1 MACRYTLRLR
11 EMYQRSFIL
20 RLTVITLPPKQAS
33 RRDSSY
39 TNTAPRLVA
48 SALPLSKYLLDT
60 RAISTPC
67 AQLQLGPRSLR
78 PPSVLHA
85 SHASIPEPLELYQD
99 NTTVSTVTAYAPRS
113 TSLPLHRVRR
123 FPWPCF
129 FDVFSISLLAF
140 LVILPS
146 LPFCILSEHSQTA
159 QATLRGLHQ
168 E

>member
-1 MACRYTLRLR
+1 VTCRHTLRPC
-11 EMYQRSFIL
+11 EMYQRSIIL
-20 RLTVITLPPKQAS
+20 RLSVIILPPKQAS

-99 NTTVSTVTAYAPRS
+99 NTTVSNITAWTSRS
-113 TSLPLHRVRR
+113 TSLPPHRVR
-123 FPWPCF
+123 C
-129 FDVFSISLLAF
+129 LASPGHAPLIDQRQGLF
-140 LVILPS
+140 PS
-146 LPFCILSEHSQTA
+146 LPFSRYSA
-159 QATLRGLHQ
+159 S
-168 E
+168 